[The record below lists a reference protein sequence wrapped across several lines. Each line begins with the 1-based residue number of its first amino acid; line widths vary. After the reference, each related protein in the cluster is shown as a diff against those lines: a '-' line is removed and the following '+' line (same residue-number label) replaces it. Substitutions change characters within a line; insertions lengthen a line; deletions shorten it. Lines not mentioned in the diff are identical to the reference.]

1 MIKNWS
7 IYLVTLFVLFL
18 FSAFHSYEQ
27 TTWNIFLIFA
37 LIPLI
42 SLIVSLPFMVHAVVR
57 GITAEVTGELRPLD
71 AAEIKIYSKNRT
83 AAVFPQFKV
92 KVQFENSFAS
102 IKKKYRKIVFFGS
115 SKKPFVIINKG
126 VTKHCGTIKIQ
137 FKRCAV
143 FDFSGMFF
151 IPLRLRETPEINVM
165 PKPVKPKVMP
175 SADNTQVLG
184 FKPKPGGGFSDY
196 YELRPYR
203 EGDSM
208 KYVHWK
214 ISSKYDE
221 LIVREPSLPVL
232 RSLVI
237 RLDLSGK
244 PEVNDDILAR
254 FVGTAEKLVSE
265 NKKFFC
271 LSHRGGCMRIDSR
284 EAIKACVLR
293 IYGGRVSADSTMG
306 TADLFVI
313 GEKGEE
319 VRGA

>member
-1 MIKNWS
+1 
-7 IYLVTLFVLFL
+7 
-18 FSAFHSYEQ
+18 
-27 TTWNIFLIFA
+27 
-37 LIPLI
+37 
-42 SLIVSLPFMVHAVVR
+42 
-57 GITAEVTGELRPLD
+57 
-71 AAEIKIYSKNRT
+71 
-83 AAVFPQFKV
+83 
-92 KVQFENSFAS
+92 
-102 IKKKYRKIVFFGS
+102 
-115 SKKPFVIINKG
+115 
-126 VTKHCGTIKIQ
+126 
-137 FKRCAV
+137 
-143 FDFSGMFF
+143 
-151 IPLRLRETPEINVM
+151 
-165 PKPVKPKVMP
+165 
-175 SADNTQVLG
+175 
-184 FKPKPGGGFSDY
+184 
-196 YELRPYR
+196 
-203 EGDSM
+203 M

-237 RLDLSGK
+237 RLDLSGN

-265 NKKFFC
+265 NKEFFC